1 MTFKVPSFGQY
12 LGSLILATLFSVL
25 AYFIL
30 LSQGVTDIAY
40 SLAVGLIIGHLLG
53 AFSARRDGTETPA
66 AGTDEII
73 SLYVGNLAY
82 RVQREDLQKLFSEYG
97 EVHSVRIMT
106 DRNTRKPRGYGFVEM
121 DRRAAEQAI
130 SKLDNTECFG
140 RTLRVSTA
148 KQRLED

>member
-1 MTFKVPSFGQY
+1 MIFKAPSLGQY
-12 LGSLILATLFSVL
+12 LGSLILAILLSFL

-30 LSQGVTDIAY
+30 SSQGVTNIV
-40 SLAVGLIIGHLLG
+40 SPLAIGLLIGHLLG
-53 AFSARRDGTETPA
+53 VFSVGRTGRGIPA
-66 AGTDEII
+66 TGTDEII

-130 SKLDNTECFG
+130 SKLDNSECFG

-148 KQRLED
+148 KQRLDD